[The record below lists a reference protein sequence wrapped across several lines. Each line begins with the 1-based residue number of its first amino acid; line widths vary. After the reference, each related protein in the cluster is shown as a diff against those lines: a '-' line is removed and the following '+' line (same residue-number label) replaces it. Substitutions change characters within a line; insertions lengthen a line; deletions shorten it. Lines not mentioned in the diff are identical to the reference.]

1 MANSKLLKEAI
12 ADAKAVKETAL
23 ANAKLALEEAFT
35 PRLQSILSQK
45 MRAVAEE
52 MGDEEQEATNE
63 ELSSDGIGSKS
74 DAGYPQTPGA
84 NPSYDAITDLSVGVK
99 KDSGK
104 PEAAGT
110 DYKKVADIN
119 EEDDYDFGGEEEE
132 DPNAAEIAELK
143 ARLAELEGEDEFGGE
158 EANPFAQTEADDEMG
173 MDSEEDPME
182 AEYGMDS
189 EEDSEDAMDLE
200 SIIRELEAQLGDE
213 EGSEE
218 EMPAEEDPNAAQI
231 AELRRQLAELEGED
245 SEEEPK
251 MESKRLR
258 ESRRRLKENLAD
270 GSEAGTDKGETPKVV
285 VTNEAEEED
294 DTLDLDE
301 ILREME
307 ADMAGDKEKVDE
319 EEDKEE
325 LKADLNEAYKTIKS
339 LQRTINEV
347 NLLNA
352 KLLFANKLFRAH
364 NMTNEQKV
372 KVIETLDRTKS
383 VREVKLVFSTL
394 AENFKYTTSSN
405 KLTKRAISEG
415 IASKAVKSTKPAQA
429 KAVINESVNFANRF
443 KKLAGIIK

>member
-45 MRAVAEE
+45 MRAEAEE

-231 AELRRQLAELEGED
+231 AELRRQ
-245 SEEEPK
+245 
-251 MESKRLR
+251 
-258 ESRRRLKENLAD
+258 
-270 GSEAGTDKGETPKVV
+270 
-285 VTNEAEEED
+285 
-294 DTLDLDE
+294 
-301 ILREME
+301 
-307 ADMAGDKEKVDE
+307 
-319 EEDKEE
+319 
-325 LKADLNEAYKTIKS
+325 
-339 LQRTINEV
+339 
-347 NLLNA
+347 
-352 KLLFANKLFRAH
+352 
-364 NMTNEQKV
+364 
-372 KVIETLDRTKS
+372 
-383 VREVKLVFSTL
+383 
-394 AENFKYTTSSN
+394 
-405 KLTKRAISEG
+405 
-415 IASKAVKSTKPAQA
+415 
-429 KAVINESVNFANRF
+429 
-443 KKLAGIIK
+443 